1 MDVVWEGRWLLL
13 SGTLLTAKVFLGG
26 AVLCLVFSLTAG
38 LARLSRF
45 VPVRIIAICYIEIFR
60 GTSLVVQLFWLFFV
74 LPFFGLNISAF
85 QAAVLGLGL
94 CFGAYGAEIVR
105 SAVSAVPRSQVE
117 AATALNIS
125 SLHCMKNII
134 LPQALLIMLPS
145 LGNLLVLLLKATA
158 AASLITLPELTFQ
171 ASTMNVRT
179 FATVPIFG
187 SVLAIYFA
195 LAMFVSKGVAKIEQR
210 AGHWRRKL
218 PT

>member
-13 SGTLLTAKVFLGG
+13 SGTLLTVKVFLGG
-26 AVLCLVFSLTAG
+26 AVLCLFFSLAAG
-38 LARLSRF
+38 LARLSRLL
-45 VPVRIIAICYIEIFR
+45 PVRMLAICYIEIFR

-74 LPFFGLNISAF
+74 LPFFGITISAF

-105 SAVSAVPRSQVE
+105 SAISAVPKAQIE

-125 SLHCMKNII
+125 RLHCMKNII

-179 FATVPIFG
+179 FATIPIF
-187 SVLAIYFA
+187 SAVLVIYFA
-195 LAMFVSKGVAKIEQR
+195 LAMVVSNGVAKIEQR
-210 AGHWRRKL
+210 AGHWRRKV

>member
-1 MDVVWEGRWLLL
+1 MDVVWQGRWLLL
-13 SGTLLTAKVFLGG
+13 SGTLLTAKVFVVG
-26 AVLCLVFSLTAG
+26 AILCLVFSLVAG
-38 LARLSRF
+38 LARLSRHA
-45 VPVRIIAICYIEIFR
+45 PIRLLAICYIELFR
-60 GTSLVVQLFWLFFV
+60 GTSLVVQLFWIFFV
-74 LPFFGLNISAF
+74 LPFFGINISAF

-105 SAVSAVPRSQVE
+105 GAIAAVPKAQIE
-117 AATALNIS
+117 AATALNMTP
-125 SLHCMKNII
+125 LHAMKNII

-187 SVLAIYFA
+187 SVLAIYFV
-195 LAMFVSKGVAKIEQR
+195 LAMFVAKGVARIEQR
-210 AGHWRRKL
+210 TGYWRKKR
-218 PT
+218 